1 MRDLILD
8 ILENTDFDPERIL
21 DWARRHRGALLVG
34 TALLTALVLLA
45 PGTNSPRDTS
55 PADAVPD
62 ETPLFV

>member
-8 ILENTDFDPERIL
+8 ILEDADLNPERIL

-34 TALLTALVLLA
+34 TALLAALVLLA
-45 PGTNSPRDTS
+45 PGQTQTGDTS
-55 PADAVPD
+55 QAEAVPD